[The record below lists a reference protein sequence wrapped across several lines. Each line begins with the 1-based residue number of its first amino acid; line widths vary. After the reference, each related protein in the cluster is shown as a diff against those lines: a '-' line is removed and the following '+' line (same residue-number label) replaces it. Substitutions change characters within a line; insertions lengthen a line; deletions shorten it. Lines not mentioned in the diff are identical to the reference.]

1 MKNTLSIFAL
11 TFAAALCF
19 GASAL
24 LAGDGAMSDPTG
36 SPLVEWIFSQIPEEP
51 LFGDNLCDADAPEGV
66 WSMASDGEFGAN
78 EDKAIWT
85 SEKIGS
91 FDCTFEFKMSPHANA
106 GFLFSCT
113 DKDNWIPNTIE
124 IQLLEDYGCQPD
136 YHSCASFYG
145 YQGPTKNASK
155 KANQWNKMRIQR
167 VGCWVKVW
175 LNDEL
180 VNTINTAAWT
190 DREKSPAGTDIEEK
204 FHGHSLASAEPYG
217 FIGLQGLHHGEPVRY
232 RNAVIKKVKNFAPDT
247 AKSGWGLLF
256 GEDLSN
262 ADCDKNVWSIKDGM
276 LISNKDDAIWSK
288 DKYEN
293 FVLDFDFVCAP
304 TANSGIVIKASDKAN
319 WIPNALEVQI
329 EDTAD
334 KPCSFTSCGAIYGKT
349 PVLYNSMN
357 KADQWNHMSIACQG
371 DWIFVILNGELVTL
385 MDKGLYTDKVIN
397 ADGSETK
404 PWLRERA
411 PADLENNG
419 FIGIQGLH
427 NGEAPAYYKNV
438 KILGL

>member
-1 MKNTLSIFAL
+1 
-11 TFAAALCF
+11 
-19 GASAL
+19 
-24 LAGDGAMSDPTG
+24 
-36 SPLVEWIFSQIPEEP
+36 
-51 LFGDNLCDADAPEGV
+51 
-66 WSMASDGEFGAN
+66 
-78 EDKAIWT
+78 
-85 SEKIGS
+85 
-91 FDCTFEFKMSPHANA
+91 
-106 GFLFSCT
+106 
-113 DKDNWIPNTIE
+113 
-124 IQLLEDYGCQPD
+124 
-136 YHSCASFYG
+136 
-145 YQGPTKNASK
+145 
-155 KANQWNKMRIQR
+155 MRVQR

-180 VNTINTAAWT
+180 INTINTAAWT

-217 FIGLQGLHHGEPVRY
+217 FIGLQGLHHGEPVSY

-247 AKSGWGLLF
+247 AKSGWSLLF

-419 FIGIQGLH
+419 WIGIQGLH
-427 NGEAPAYYKNV
+427 NGEAPAFYKNV